1 MTYCLSH
8 PDGPGRVQLLWPS
21 VHGLTCLQRG
31 SLLVSHSGYASV
43 LSPGKSPCPF
53 IPRDTP
59 QRATGEDSLTPD
71 CATLAAHLSLE
82 EMDGLKACIIT
93 DTLCKAWELFVS
105 YFVAFDTS
113 VLQITE
119 NPDSWYPHQEFD
131 PGPIFESASPP
142 CPRLWFPSL
151 RPRQGL
157 CSPS

>member
-53 IPRDTP
+53 VPRDTP
-59 QRATGEDSLTPD
+59 QRATGEDSLTPN

-82 EMDGLKACIIT
+82 EIDGLKACIIT

-113 VLQITE
+113 VLQINSQRTLTAGIHIK
-119 NPDSWYPHQEFD
+119 NLTQARSLNQHRHHV
-131 PGPIFESASPP
+131 PGCGF
-142 CPRLWFPSL
+142 RL
-151 RPRQGL
+151 
-157 CSPS
+157 